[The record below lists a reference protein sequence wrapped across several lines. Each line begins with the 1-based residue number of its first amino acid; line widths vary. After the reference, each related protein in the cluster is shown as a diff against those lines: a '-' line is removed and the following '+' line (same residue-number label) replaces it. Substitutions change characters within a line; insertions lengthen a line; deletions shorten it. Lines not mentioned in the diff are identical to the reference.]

1 MDIQQQL
8 MMAVDYWA
16 WVKQQPDSTQTYELI
31 NGILVEAPPK
41 IDVISNHRENSW
53 IALEIGSQLR
63 NFVREHDLG
72 RVFGADGGYTLFL
85 NTVCIPDAS
94 FVSKARMPQMA
105 EVEAILAPDLAVEV
119 ISPSETPRKVHE
131 KTSLY
136 LEAGTQMVWNVY
148 PDERVVEV
156 WTQSADGQAQMR
168 SLDVEEILDGG
179 TVLPNFRLKVGDLF
193 PA

>member
-8 MMAVDYWA
+8 MTAVDYWT

-31 NGILVEAPPK
+31 NGILVEAPPL
-41 IDVISNHRENSW
+41 INVISNHRENSW

-72 RVFGADGGYTLFL
+72 RVFGADGGYTLFP

-156 WTQSADGQAQMR
+156 WTQSVDGQAQMR
-168 SLDVEEILDGG
+168 SLGVDEILDGG